1 LVSLWGA
8 ATASSCQ
15 SGISTRL
22 LYLQKRASR
31 AIVINIVNRT
41 SPAVVEKGE
50 GRIPDLA
57 EQLHA
62 SLFQTGCQC
71 LERQG
76 VMAAKKRRSGTGAT
90 PASDATKPRTKP
102 ATTPAAPPQPDDD
115 FAFEVPMSQVPM
127 SQARKS
133 FGAEMAKLQMAGAQ
147 GGKDDEAKFLRGVST
162 LGKDLSCCLC
172 LSTFERP
179 VRTSCKHYYCAECL
193 NESLRRKQQCPLCKT
208 KVTRRDVE
216 DDEFVAA
223 LVWKY
228 RRIVTAANAS

>member
-1 LVSLWGA
+1 MFRIAVPKYRHTLW
-8 ATASSCQ
+8 S
-15 SGISTRL
+15 
-22 LYLQKRASR
+22 
-31 AIVINIVNRT
+31 RT
-41 SPAVVEKGE
+41 S
-50 GRIPDLA
+50 GR
-57 EQLHA
+57 Q
-62 SLFQTGCQC
+62 S
-71 LERQG
+71 
-76 VMAAKKRRSGTGAT
+76 
-90 PASDATKPRTKP
+90 
-102 ATTPAAPPQPDDD
+102 
-115 FAFEVPMSQVPM
+115 
-127 SQARKS
+127 
-133 FGAEMAKLQMAGAQ
+133 AQ
-147 GGKDDEAKFLRGVST
+147 DNFLKGKDDEAKFLRGVST

>member
-1 LVSLWGA
+1 MVSLWGA

-22 LYLQKRASR
+22 SYLQKRASR
-31 AIVINIVNRT
+31 AIVNRT

-57 EQLHA
+57 EQLHRTRA
-62 SLFQTGCQC
+62 RFSNGLPVYR
-71 LERQG
+71 ESW
-76 VMAAKKRRSGTGAT
+76 VMAARKRRSGTGAT
-90 PASDATKPRTKP
+90 PASDANKPRTKP
-102 ATTPAAPPQPDDD
+102 ATTPAAPPPTDESDD

>member
-1 LVSLWGA
+1 
-8 ATASSCQ
+8 
-15 SGISTRL
+15 
-22 LYLQKRASR
+22 
-31 AIVINIVNRT
+31 
-41 SPAVVEKGE
+41 
-50 GRIPDLA
+50 
-57 EQLHA
+57 
-62 SLFQTGCQC
+62 
-71 LERQG
+71 
-76 VMAAKKRRSGTGAT
+76 MAARKRRSGTGAT
-90 PASDATKPRTKP
+90 PASDANKPRTKP

-193 NESLRRKQQCPLCKT
+193 NESLLRKQQCPLCKT

>member
-1 LVSLWGA
+1 MFG
-8 ATASSCQ
+8 
-15 SGISTRL
+15 
-22 LYLQKRASR
+22 
-31 AIVINIVNRT
+31 
-41 SPAVVEKGE
+41 
-50 GRIPDLA
+50 
-57 EQLHA
+57 A
-62 SLFQTGCQC
+62 SL
-71 LERQG
+71 G
-76 VMAAKKRRSGTGAT
+76 VMAARKRRSGTGAT

-102 ATTPAAPPQPDDD
+102 ATTPAAHPPPTDESDD

-228 RRIVTAANAS
+228 RRIVTAANAA

>member
-1 LVSLWGA
+1 M
-8 ATASSCQ
+8 
-15 SGISTRL
+15 
-22 LYLQKRASR
+22 
-31 AIVINIVNRT
+31 NRT

-50 GRIPDLA
+50 GSIPDLA
-57 EQLHA
+57 EQTHINRAFFKRMPVFGA
-62 SLFQTGCQC
+62 SL
-71 LERQG
+71 G
-76 VMAAKKRRSGTGAT
+76 VMAARKRRSGTGAT

-102 ATTPAAPPQPDDD
+102 ATTPAAPPPPTDESDD

>member
-1 LVSLWGA
+1 
-8 ATASSCQ
+8 
-15 SGISTRL
+15 
-22 LYLQKRASR
+22 
-31 AIVINIVNRT
+31 
-41 SPAVVEKGE
+41 
-50 GRIPDLA
+50 
-57 EQLHA
+57 
-62 SLFQTGCQC
+62 
-71 LERQG
+71 
-76 VMAAKKRRSGTGAT
+76 
-90 PASDATKPRTKP
+90 
-102 ATTPAAPPQPDDD
+102 
-115 FAFEVPMSQVPM
+115 MSQVPM

-223 LVWKY
+223 LRSILGTSLQPFHGMSEVAQLEALF
-228 RRIVTAANAS
+228 AALDTNRDGVVDYDELSTFLRSRSGSEGVA

>member
-1 LVSLWGA
+1 
-8 ATASSCQ
+8 
-15 SGISTRL
+15 
-22 LYLQKRASR
+22 
-31 AIVINIVNRT
+31 
-41 SPAVVEKGE
+41 
-50 GRIPDLA
+50 
-57 EQLHA
+57 
-62 SLFQTGCQC
+62 
-71 LERQG
+71 
-76 VMAAKKRRSGTGAT
+76 
-90 PASDATKPRTKP
+90 
-102 ATTPAAPPQPDDD
+102 
-115 FAFEVPMSQVPM
+115 M